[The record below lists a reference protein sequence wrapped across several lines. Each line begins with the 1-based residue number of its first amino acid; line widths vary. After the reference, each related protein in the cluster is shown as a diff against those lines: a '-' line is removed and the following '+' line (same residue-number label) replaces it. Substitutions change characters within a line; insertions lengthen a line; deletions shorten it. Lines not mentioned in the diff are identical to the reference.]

1 MQATERLTRRL
12 ESEQARGERFKARR
26 MDEGKR
32 QIMIWLADDDVE
44 RLDRIK
50 SERGLPN
57 RAAAIA
63 ALLRDRHA

>member
-32 QIMIWLADDDVE
+32 QIMIWLADNDVE

>member
-12 ESEQARGERFKARR
+12 ESERARGERFKARR
-26 MDEGKR
+26 IDEGKR